1 MRLWNTIEFTHMT
14 LRLVPKILN
23 PVDVVFLVC
32 KEFGVVDPEVFE
44 VRHIQDVVTSP
55 TV

>member
-1 MRLWNTIEFTHMT
+1 MLLWNTVEFTHMT
-14 LRLVPKILN
+14 LCLVPKILN
-23 PVDVVFLVC
+23 SVDVVFLVC

-44 VRHIQDVVTSP
+44 FRYIQDVVTSP